1 MFSSLS
7 RRRVVLLVVLTCL
20 LLITLDK
27 QGNPFIDRARRAFD
41 ILLSPVDTATR
52 AVVLPVERAWYGV
65 SNYHDLERENAVLR
79 DQIAHMKGS
88 DIEARSA
95 VLQYRELL
103 KLDQLTSKWSFN
115 VVTAEVVGDSPGNY
129 QQTVEIGVGS
139 ESGVE
144 VGMPVTDGAGLIG
157 RITRVYPNRSI
168 VLLITDPTFAISARV
183 LSTDDQ
189 VATDEATTGTSSPS
203 ANGGTGTPG
212 AGVPVVDPTVTDP
225 LGTDAQTTTTLPPV
239 VRETGML
246 DGRGP
251 KLTLVLRFT
260 DNNSVLT
267 SVKVGAGVDTSGGTS
282 SLAPQGIPIGIIT
295 AVTRQPGNSTTLVEV
310 RPNADLR
317 RLNFVAV
324 VLFKP
329 NQQAIGG

>member
-7 RRRVVLLVVLTCL
+7 RRRIVLLVVLTCL

-27 QGNPFIDRARRAFD
+27 QGNPIIDRARRAFD
-41 ILLSPVDTATR
+41 ILLAPADTATR
-52 AVVLPVERAWYGV
+52 AIVLPVVRAWYGV

-79 DQIAHMKGS
+79 DQIEHMKGS

-103 KLDQLTSKWSFN
+103 KLDQLPSKWSYN
-115 VVTAEVVGDSPGNY
+115 VVTAEVVGASPGNY
-129 QQTVEIGVGS
+129 EQTVEIGVGS

-157 RITRVYPNRSI
+157 RITRVYPSRSI

-189 VATDEATTGTSSPS
+189 VSTGDATTGATSTTVAP
-203 ANGGTGTPG
+203 
-212 AGVPVVDPTVTDP
+212 VPVVDPTVTDP
-225 LGTDAQTTTTLPPV
+225 LGPVAQATTTLPPV

-246 DGRGP
+246 EGRGP
-251 KLTLVLRFT
+251 RLTLVLRFT
-260 DNNSVLT
+260 DNNSALT
-267 SVKVGAGVDTSGGTS
+267 SLKVGAVVDTSGGTS

-295 AVTRQPGNSTTLVEV
+295 AITRQSGNSTTLVEV

>member
-7 RRRVVLLVVLTCL
+7 RRRIVLLVVLTCL

-27 QGNPFIDRARRAFD
+27 QGNPIIDRARRAFD
-41 ILLSPVDTATR
+41 ILLSPADTATR
-52 AVVLPVERAWYGV
+52 ALVLPVERAWYGV

-79 DQIAHMKGS
+79 DQIEHMKGS

-103 KLDQLTSKWSFN
+103 KLDQLTSKWSYN
-115 VVTAEVVGDSPGNY
+115 MVTAEVVGASPGNY

-189 VATDEATTGTSSPS
+189 VSTGDATTGT
-203 ANGGTGTPG
+203 TGTTV
-212 AGVPVVDPTVTDP
+212 AAVPVVDPTVTDP
-225 LGTDAQTTTTLPPV
+225 LGTVAQATTTLPPV

-246 DGRGP
+246 EGRGP
-251 KLTLVLRFT
+251 RLTLVLRFT
-260 DNNSVLT
+260 DNNSALT
-267 SVKVGAGVDTSGGTS
+267 SVKVGAVVDTSGGTS

-295 AVTRQPGNSTTLVEV
+295 AVTRQSGNSTTLVEV